1 MGLGVT
7 LFERSM
13 LMEKYKISVVV
24 PVYNLQNQLEHCVNS
39 ILTQTYGNL
48 EIILVDDGSTDNSPA
63 IIDKLASED
72 ERIIAVHK
80 ENGGVTSARLEGVKR
95 ASGEYIGFVDGDDE
109 IESDMYEL
117 LIGNALKFDAD
128 ISHCGYQMMF
138 PSGRKLLYYNTGRLV
153 EQDRQKG
160 LKDLIEGSFVEPGL
174 CNKLFRKNLFH
185 SLLNT
190 ELMDRSIKF
199 NEDFLMNFYL
209 FSASNMAVFEDICK
223 YHYLVHEG
231 SAAKSSLTEH
241 KLKDPLKVTWVA
253 YKQTEQMPIVHDAA
267 LGRLANQLVDYA
279 VYQLK
284 GQPDFVKPY
293 RKKVRRDLRYMLPII
308 LKNKKLGKKVKMK
321 ALWAAVAPTSY
332 GCVHKLY
339 LRKTGLDRIYALD

>member
-1 MGLGVT
+1 MKG
-7 LFERSM
+7 M
-13 LMEKYKISVVV
+13 LQENRISVVV

-279 VYQLK
+279 AYQLK

-293 RKKVRRDLRYMLPII
+293 RKKVRRDLREMLPVI
-308 LKNKKLGKKVKMK
+308 LKNKKLGRKVKMK

>member
-1 MGLGVT
+1 MKG
-7 LFERSM
+7 M
-13 LMEKYKISVVV
+13 LQENRISVVV

-138 PSGRKLLYYNTGRLV
+138 PSGRKLFFYNTGRLV
-153 EQDRQKG
+153 EQDRQSG
-160 LKDLIEGSFVEPGL
+160 LKDLIEGSLVEPGL
-174 CNKLFRKNLFH
+174 CNKLFHKNLFH

-190 ELMDRSIKF
+190 ELMDKSIRI

-209 FSASNMAVFEDICK
+209 FSDSDKAVFEDICK

-231 SAAKSSLTEH
+231 SATKSSLTEH
-241 KLKDPLKVTWVA
+241 KLKDPLKVTWIV
-253 YKQTEQMPIVHDAA
+253 YMQTEQMPIVHDAA

-279 VYQLK
+279 AYQLK

-293 RKKVRRDLRYMLPII
+293 RKKVRRDLRDMLPII